1 MQHSSGLQ
9 LCIFVYRV
17 VITRSGKILLWTYYK
32 QILRRNISNMM
43 IENVLDGKKTPQ
55 YYRSLVKVCNSQTNE
70 IMNRHIIKETLFQ

>member
-43 IENVLDGKKTPQ
+43 IENVLDGKKPTILQ
-55 YYRSLVKVCNSQTNE
+55 IFGEVCDSQTNE
-70 IMNRHIIKETLFQ
+70 IMNRHIIKENLFQ

>member
-43 IENVLDGKKTPQ
+43 IENVLDGKKTHNTTG
-55 YYRSLVKVCNSQTNE
+55 LW
-70 IMNRHIIKETLFQ
+70 

>member
-43 IENVLDGKKTPQ
+43 MFLMEKKTQ

>member
-43 IENVLDGKKTPQ
+43 IENVLDGKKTHNTTGLWWKFVI
-55 YYRSLVKVCNSQTNE
+55 RKLT
-70 IMNRHIIKETLFQ
+70 R